1 MAGYY
6 RNALPAIVLGAN
18 NLQLWNTVVQ
28 DLIGDGIKIVC
39 VPNTHNCL
47 DPVAF
52 QILYSGDKYDE
63 QLVVFDLGI
72 AETLARIIQE
82 DPDWDGK
89 VFWGRCGV
97 CTQIFADVPLNPWLG
112 YCSYIC

>member
-28 DLIGDGIKIVC
+28 DLIGDGVKIVC

-47 DPVAF
+47 DPVAY
-52 QILYSGDKYDE
+52 QILYSGDKFDQ
-63 QLVVFDLGI
+63 QLVVFGLGI
-72 AETLARIIQE
+72 ADTLAQMVQE
-82 DPDWDGK
+82 DPDW
-89 VFWGRCGV
+89 VESVCWGRCGA
-97 CTQIFADVPLNPWLG
+97 CAQIFVDVPRNPWLG
-112 YCSYIC
+112 YGNYV

>member
-1 MAGYY
+1 MAGQFK
-6 RNALPAIVLGAN
+6 NTLPAIVLGPN

-28 DLIGDGIKIVC
+28 ELIDDDVNIFC

-52 QILYSGDKYDE
+52 QILYSGDKCDQ

-72 AETLARIIQE
+72 AEELAQIIQE
-82 DPDWDGK
+82 DPDRLDS
-89 VFWGRCGV
+89 VVWGRCGA
-97 CTQIFADVPLNPWLG
+97 CAQIFADVPQNPWLEYG
-112 YCSYIC
+112 NFI